1 MKTKFI
7 SLAFVAIFVLPAF
20 NTGGA
25 ALAEPVAAEPV
36 SSESISEPVLPEPEP
51 EFVVV
56 EAIPVD
62 IKAEINRLNKFVRSI
77 RTIKGNFVQTA
88 VNGSMETGNFYWRRP
103 GKLRIEYE
111 NSPLLIV
118 ADGTNIAQ
126 IDKELE
132 TIDQIRISWT
142 PYKFLLSRRF
152 DLSKGV
158 ELVGIQKL
166 TEQTRVTIR
175 DLDGEMDGEFTLVF
189 AEPNL
194 ALIGWTWENAYDGE
208 VDFIL
213 TDTVEGEK
221 LASSLFVIRE
231 QDRRRGGRRR

>member
-7 SLAFVAIFVLPAF
+7 SLAIAAIFVLPAF
-20 NTGGA
+20 SA
-25 ALAEPVAAEPV
+25 AETVPVNSVDDGVPAQEFFTAEPVPMDVQAEV
-36 SSESISEPVLPEPEP
+36 
-51 EFVVV
+51 
-56 EAIPVD
+56 
-62 IKAEINRLNKFVRSI
+62 KRLNKFVRSI
-77 RTIKGNFVQTA
+77 RTIKGGFVQTA

-103 GKLRIEYE
+103 GKLRIEYK

-158 ELVGIQKL
+158 ELVGIEKL
-166 TEQTRVTIR
+166 PEQTRVTIR

-194 ALIGWTWENAYDGE
+194 ALIGWTWENAYDGQ